1 MLLFNINKKE
11 GYESAIAPIL
21 LQSCPNVHK
30 YVCRKISNQIFK
42 SHLTDILMFFSLVF
56 FKLQRY
62 SVFDTFLAFEI
73 LISLFLHFGT
83 LFRVRNKLRVRDWE
97 T

>member
-30 YVCRKISNQIFK
+30 YVCRKTSNQIFK

-56 FKLQRY
+56 FKLQLY
-62 SVFDTFLAFEI
+62 SVFDTFLALKFRFHYFYILALYLEWEI
-73 LISLFLHFGT
+73 
-83 LFRVRNKLRVRDWE
+83 N
-97 T
+97 